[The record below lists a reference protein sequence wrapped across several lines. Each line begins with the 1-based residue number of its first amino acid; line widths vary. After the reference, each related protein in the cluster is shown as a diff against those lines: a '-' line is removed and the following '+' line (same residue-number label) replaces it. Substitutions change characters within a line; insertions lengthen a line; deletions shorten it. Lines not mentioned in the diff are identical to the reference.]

1 MVKKILL
8 ADDDELIVKDLMFS
22 LVQDGYMVES
32 VYNGAECINSLRKK
46 RFDMVILDLM
56 KQTNDGMQVCRSIRE
71 FTDVPV
77 IILTARNGEMD
88 KVLGFENGADDYVT
102 KPFNLLE
109 VKARIK
115 AILRR
120 NKAMAGD
127 VEANN
132 EIIKRANVHLD
143 IVGRN
148 VTISGRE
155 INLTVKEFDLLKLLI
170 DNPGKVFSRES
181 ILNMI
186 WGYEYPEDVR
196 TVDVHIRR
204 LREKIEPAPAQPTY
218 VRTKWGVGYFFSS

>member
-77 IILTARNGEMD
+77 IILTARNGEMY

>member
-148 VTISGRE
+148 VMISGRE